1 MRPRR
6 RQFGAPAVAAVFT
19 MLAIL
24 APASPVEPAA
34 GGGEPGQG
42 NYQFDDDRIVYLG
55 QVGDAMPYRDG
66 DLLVVLRPKRG
77 GGLADTSSYQVKFTT
92 DAGAAAI
99 RVTDASGVTR
109 VARKVDLYRR
119 EEVAFRSGK
128 VSLAGT
134 LFVPFGAGPHPAV
147 VLAHGS
153 GPRDGRGLLL
163 MADLFARNG
172 IAALAYDKRGSG
184 DSTGSYRTIGADFR
198 SLAEDVVTRA
208 MTVLYRAVRSLG
220 LVERGQASWDLD
232 PAAAWARVRQPV
244 LLIYGEHDRLVP
256 PAQSAS
262 VITQALAEAGNAG
275 HTVVRFAGTDHGIFV
290 SEDGF
295 RSPQDY
301 ERGSLR
307 FGAGYLDTMVDW
319 VRATAGQ
326 PSPVSGW
333 RPGPVEGVPDVD
345 RRPWHEN
352 PALHLGL
359 GAVLLA
365 VFACAVLAP
374 PAQGIVRRLR
384 HRGPDAWPPGV
395 RRARRW
401 AWLASA
407 SGLLVLLAATA
418 LTVVFA
424 GAPATAMRVGL
435 RAMATV
441 TTLVVV
447 ALVAAT
453 ALAWREPWP
462 GRARLGH
469 GAVVATA
476 VATLGHALFAARL
489 VGSSPRPTCRA
500 RPWPGWSGRYERADS
515 SLPGRGSDGRRG
527 RLRGAE
533 RRGVNAERY

>member
-1 MRPRR
+1 MLRPR
-6 RQFGAPAVAAVFT
+6 
-19 MLAIL
+19 
-24 APASPVEPAA
+24 
-34 GGGEPGQG
+34 
-42 NYQFDDDRIVYLG
+42 
-55 QVGDAMPYRDG
+55 
-66 DLLVVLRPKRG
+66 RG
-77 GGLADTSSYQVKFTT
+77 GGLASTSGYQVTFTT

-147 VLAHGS
+147 VLAGGS
-153 GPRDGRGLLL
+153 GPRDRQGLLL

-198 SLAEDVVTRA
+198 SLAEDVVAGVGHLRGRGDIDPGRVGVWGVSEGGYVVALAAASPEVAFVVGVSAPGVSAIASFLWQNEQALRHGGVSDAAVSANTRA
-208 MTVLYRAVRSLG
+208 MTVLYRAARSLG
-220 LVERGQASWDLD
+220 LVERGQVSWDLD
-232 PAAAWARVRQPV
+232 PAAAWARVGQPV

-256 PAQSAS
+256 PARSAT

-275 HTVVRFAGTDHGIFV
+275 HSVVRVAGTDHAIFV

-301 ERGSLR
+301 ERGSLG

-319 VRATAGQ
+319 VRATVAGQ
-326 PSPVSGW
+326 PSPVPGW
-333 RPGPVEGVPDVD
+333 RPGAVERVPAVD
-345 RRPWHEN
+345 GRPWHEH

-359 GAVLLA
+359 GAVFVA

-374 PAQGIVRRLR
+374 PARGILRRVR
-384 HRGPDAWPPGV
+384 HRRPDAWPPGV

-407 SGLLVLLAATA
+407 SGLLVLLAVTA

-424 GAPATAMRVGL
+424 GAPATAIRVGL
-435 RAMATV
+435 RALATV

-453 ALAWREPWP
+453 AVAWRETWP

-476 VATLGHALFAARL
+476 VANAAFLAYWRLLG
-489 VGSSPRPTCRA
+489 
-500 RPWPGWSGRYERADS
+500 
-515 SLPGRGSDGRRG
+515 
-527 RLRGAE
+527 
-533 RRGVNAERY
+533 